1 MRRSYI
7 SPEYQNRAVDF
18 IKDKKRSFLML
29 EMGLGKTVSTLTA
42 ISDLLKTKLVK
53 KVLVIAPLRVAN
65 SVWVQE
71 SRKWEHTK
79 HLSVARVLGDQNA
92 RLKVLHYDY
101 DVYVIN
107 RENVQWLVNHY
118 GKKWAFDMVVIDEC
132 FPEGTM
138 ILTPLGVRDIKHL
151 ETGDL
156 VMTSVGEMP
165 ITKTFRKQTNEL
177 VKLYLSD
184 GSTIECTRDHP
195 FATEKGWVQAW
206 RCRGLHFVRNDFYE
220 TKADSSAM
228 QQNLFKETNAFDENP
243 RRKSSYF
250 IKIWNYC
257 KKKIC
262 KWGNKNLEQRER
274 MVRRNKEKIK
284 RCTQEKWASTDN
296 KRWKWKN
303 STLRTINVR
312 NVIRRMEN
320 AMCDTYQNAK
330 RVGLSNMLQSRFWHL
345 FKKNSYR
352 GGWKLS
358 QIAKASRRKERY
370 LSSTVRVDYIENIKC
385 ESGRTVYNLETD
397 GINDYFAEGILV
409 HNCSSFKNPASQ
421 RFKAM
426 KKILPFVEYMV
437 LLTGTPSPN
446 GLLDLWSQ
454 CYLVDYGNSL
464 GRTMTAYKQRFF
476 EQDYMGYSFT
486 PRKGAQASI
495 QKLMQPYSLSMQTA
509 DYLELPDRIDL
520 IEEIELDSKSLAL
533 YKAFERDL
541 FIEFEGHQVE
551 AINAAVLANKLL
563 QYCIAEGTE
572 VLTDGGWK
580 PIEILHEN
588 DMLWDGIEWSN
599 YSKLV
604 CNGYKDVIKLDGV
617 KMTPEHKVLTISG
630 WETAGDILNGNAS
643 ERFNRANVRLP
654 DGFKESRNKQKQKC
668 NMVMQMCMWKRDYS
682 HWKQFAQSTVK
693 TRKSIMR
700 MFTWRNNIG
709 RSQTIRSIP
718 SRYGSHKT
726 LSNLDKYAFSVFEQ
740 KRQGFFKLWGKRD
753 TGLQRMGSFFQ
764 KFLGRYVGKLS
775 GSFDIR
781 ENGQRKRLF
790 ERKLSLGNCARAIK
804 QYSCEPLDKYS
815 EWKNDGNSSVSFLQ
829 NKNGNIVCKDISVQM
844 GRISMVQSTDK
855 EKKRVYDIVNCG
867 KRNRFTVRGDAGQL
881 LIVHNCNGAIY
892 VDEYKNWGEIHTAKL
907 DALAEL
913 IEQNDENILVAYN
926 YRSDLERLQARFP
939 TAVRLDKHDETI
951 QAWNRGEIKLLLA
964 HPQSAGHGINLYDGG
979 CMTVWFSLCWSLEY
993 YQQFNARLHRQGQT
1007 KPVRIVHLVVK
1018 DGIDG
1023 RVMQVINEKD
1033 ATQNRLLSA
1042 LR

>member
-1 MRRSYI
+1 MPSRI
-7 SPEYQNRAVDF
+7 DLHEYQNRAVDF
-18 IKDKKRSFLML
+18 IKNKKRSFLML

-79 HLSVARVLGDQNA
+79 HLSVARVLGDQNT

-151 ETGDL
+151 KTGDL

-177 VKLYLSD
+177 VKLHLSD

-206 RCRGLHFVRNDFYE
+206 RCGGLHFVRNDFHE
-220 TKADSSAM
+220 TKADSSVM
-228 QQNLFKETNAFDENP
+228 QQDLFKETNALDENP
-243 RRKSSYF
+243 RKKSSYF

-257 KKKIC
+257 EKEIC
-262 KWGNKNLEQRER
+262 NWGNRNLEQRKR
-274 MVRRNKEKIK
+274 VVRRSKEKIK
-284 RCTQEKWASTDN
+284 RCTQEKRASPDS
-296 KRWKWKN
+296 KGWKWKN
-303 STLRTINVR
+303 SALRTINVR
-312 NVIRRMEN
+312 NVIRRMAN

-330 RVGLSNMLQSRFWHL
+330 KIRVSNVLQSGFWHL

-358 QIAKASRRKERY
+358 HIAKASGRKKRY

-385 ESGRTVYNLETD
+385 ESERTVYNLETD

-509 DYLELPDRIDL
+509 DYLELPERINL
-520 IEEIELDSKSLAL
+520 IEEIELDTKSLAL

-563 QYCIAEGTE
+563 QYC
-572 VLTDGGWK
+572 
-580 PIEILHEN
+580 
-588 DMLWDGIEWSN
+588 
-599 YSKLV
+599 
-604 CNGYKDVIKLDGV
+604 
-617 KMTPEHKVLTISG
+617 
-630 WETAGDILNGNAS
+630 
-643 ERFNRANVRLP
+643 
-654 DGFKESRNKQKQKC
+654 
-668 NMVMQMCMWKRDYS
+668 
-682 HWKQFAQSTVK
+682 
-693 TRKSIMR
+693 
-700 MFTWRNNIG
+700 
-709 RSQTIRSIP
+709 
-718 SRYGSHKT
+718 
-726 LSNLDKYAFSVFEQ
+726 
-740 KRQGFFKLWGKRD
+740 
-753 TGLQRMGSFFQ
+753 
-764 KFLGRYVGKLS
+764 
-775 GSFDIR
+775 
-781 ENGQRKRLF
+781 
-790 ERKLSLGNCARAIK
+790 
-804 QYSCEPLDKYS
+804 
-815 EWKNDGNSSVSFLQ
+815 
-829 NKNGNIVCKDISVQM
+829 
-844 GRISMVQSTDK
+844 
-855 EKKRVYDIVNCG
+855 
-867 KRNRFTVRGDAGQL
+867 
-881 LIVHNCNGAIY
+881 NGAMY

-907 DALAEL
+907 DTLAEL

-979 CMTVWFSLCWSLEY
+979 CMTVWFSLCWSLEH